1 MRIKTDRRSS
11 LEKSVDRYIDRL
23 LAASGEKNPVRRR
36 VFEKDIHY
44 SLQVIEVFDERYKQT
59 MAYDVYAVDADFSK
73 AVGKVNDA
81 VRTLEK
87 FGLDIPLPAVIE
99 DPNLIEA
106 ECVMAFIDSLR
117 SLDAINEDGAEEF
130 VREALDERLHHAAS
144 KERQHPQIA
153 KLIYRYIHEKISEE
167 ELDKIALEEGYLK
180 VYLKG
185 I

>member
-36 VFEKDIHY
+36 AFEKDINY

-59 MAYDVYAVDADFSK
+59 MVYDAYAVDADFSK
-73 AVGKVNDA
+73 AVRKVNDA
-81 VRTLEK
+81 ARTLEK
-87 FGLDIPLPAVIE
+87 FGMDIPFPVVIE

-106 ECVMAFIDSLR
+106 ECAMAFIDSLR
-117 SLDAINEDGAEEF
+117 SLDAIYEDAAEAF
-130 VREALDERLHHAAS
+130 VREALDELLHHAAS
-144 KERQHPQIA
+144 KERQHPQIGE
-153 KLIYRYIHEKISEE
+153 LIHRYIHEKISEE

-180 VYLKG
+180 VYLKEL
-185 I
+185 